1 MVRDTVITIAGR
13 QALVAAAHVATFR
26 RKQQLVSKAHRLQ
39 NLISE
44 SGTANDSAELK
55 KTMRSIQ
62 AINRKMIRESM
73 FAEFV

>member
-26 RKQQLVSKAHRLQ
+26 RKQQLVLKAHSLQ

-62 AINRKMIRESM
+62 AINRKMKSESM